1 LLHPAEADQP
11 TLKEEGQMAAAFDS
25 TSHHENLFVVLRHA
39 LWLAELAGE
48 EQDAVRREVLIHEC
62 MA

>member
-1 LLHPAEADQP
+1 
-11 TLKEEGQMAAAFDS
+11 MAAAFDS
-25 TSHHENLFVVLRHA
+25 TSHHENLPVVLRHA

-48 EQDAVRREVLIHEC
+48 EQDAVRRDVLIHEC